1 MSDAVKPTDKDT
13 DSSGISKK
21 LKYYTLFIL
30 TIVYA
35 FNFID
40 RQILVI
46 MQEAIKADLDL
57 SDTQLGLL
65 SGLAFALFYTI
76 LGIPIAR
83 WADFANRRNI
93 IAIALAIW
101 SGMTALSGLAQNFAQ
116 LALARVGVGIGEAGG
131 SPPAHSMISNMF
143 KEKERATA
151 LAIYSAGLYLGIL
164 LGYILGGYLVDIY
177 GWRIT
182 FFIVGIPG
190 VVMAFIVRFT
200 LKEPTRPIEE
210 ASEPVQKQS
219 IGSHFVGIFDVMGKL
234 FALKSFPFFALGCAM
249 SAFISYGVGNFAPSY
264 IIRYHGYSPSELA
277 IPLAITG
284 GGGGMVGTF
293 LGGYLTDKIGA
304 KDIRWYLWLPGLVAV
319 LAIPLAA
326 WAYNT
331 SDPDLM
337 FVLIFIQT
345 VMSTLY
351 LAPAIAT
358 AHRLVKPHMRAM
370 ASAVL
375 FFILNLIGL
384 GAGPIFIGFLSEL
397 LRDLN
402 GVESLR
408 EAMTIGVC
416 LAVIKGYL
424 FYVGG
429 RKLPE
434 DLKEKQVS

>member
-1 MSDAVKPTDKDT
+1 
-13 DSSGISKK
+13 
-21 LKYYTLFIL
+21 
-30 TIVYA
+30 
-35 FNFID
+35 
-40 RQILVI
+40 
-46 MQEAIKADLDL
+46 
-57 SDTQLGLL
+57 
-65 SGLAFALFYTI
+65 
-76 LGIPIAR
+76 
-83 WADFANRRNI
+83 
-93 IAIALAIW
+93 
-101 SGMTALSGLAQNFAQ
+101 
-116 LALARVGVGIGEAGG
+116 
-131 SPPAHSMISNMF
+131 
-143 KEKERATA
+143 
-151 LAIYSAGLYLGIL
+151 
-164 LGYILGGYLVDIY
+164 
-177 GWRIT
+177 
-182 FFIVGIPG
+182 
-190 VVMAFIVRFT
+190 
-200 LKEPTRPIEE
+200 
-210 ASEPVQKQS
+210 
-219 IGSHFVGIFDVMGKL
+219 
-234 FALKSFPFFALGCAM
+234 M

-284 GGGGMVGTF
+284 GGGGMIGTF

-337 FVLIFIQT
+337 FVLIFVQT

-384 GAGPIFIGFLSEL
+384 GAGPLFIGFLSEL

-424 FYVGG
+424 FYMGG

-434 DLKEKQVS
+434 DLKENKEA